1 MIRHALKISEL
12 IKTMITFKKAT
23 LKTEY
28 LRGEERVDI
37 GTVAKEQLHDWKTC
51 RVASLQTAYALNV
64 YVYFALY
71 ECSSQ

>member
-37 GTVAKEQLHDWKTC
+37 GTVAKKQLHD
-51 RVASLQTAYALNV
+51 
-64 YVYFALY
+64 
-71 ECSSQ
+71 